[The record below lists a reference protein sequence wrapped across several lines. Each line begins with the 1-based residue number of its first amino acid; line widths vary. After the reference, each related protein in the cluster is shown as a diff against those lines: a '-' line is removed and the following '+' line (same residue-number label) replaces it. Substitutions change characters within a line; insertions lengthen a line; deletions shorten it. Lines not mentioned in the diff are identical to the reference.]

1 MTVHL
6 RADLA
11 ARPRPR
17 VLPRNPEGTYIS
29 FFDFSF
35 CSSLIYRSSGVG
47 PHRTRGRGR
56 GGAPGVTREKPAAKK
71 PLTAEDLDKQLEQ
84 YGAQSQDVDAAL
96 DGPPAVQ
103 AAAVAAPAASGD
115 VDVEMAI

>member
-1 MTVHL
+1 VTVHL

-11 ARPRPR
+11 ARPRTR
-17 VLPRNPEGTYIS
+17 ALPRNPEGTYIS
-29 FFDFSF
+29 FSDICFD
-35 CSSLIYRSSGVG
+35 SSLICRSSGVG

-56 GGAPGVTREKPAAKK
+56 GGAPGATREKSAAKK

-84 YGAQSQDVDAAL
+84 YGAQTQDVDAV
-96 DGPPAVQ
+96 DGSPAVQ

-115 VDVEMAI
+115 VDVEMAV